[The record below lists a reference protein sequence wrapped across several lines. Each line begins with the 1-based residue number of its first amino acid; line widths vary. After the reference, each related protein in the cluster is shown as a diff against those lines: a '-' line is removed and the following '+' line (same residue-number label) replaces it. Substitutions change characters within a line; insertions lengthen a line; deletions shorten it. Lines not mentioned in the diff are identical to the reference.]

1 MKSSKKSKTKAVEE
15 LLARGVTEVIDR
27 GHLKKELLSGK
38 KLRIKLGIDPTGP
51 KIHLGRAVVLRKL
64 RAFQELGYHVVLIVG
79 DFTALIGDP
88 SDKLAKRPRLTPAQV
103 RQNMRDYKKQ
113 LGKIIDLSKAEI
125 KYNSAWLKKLT
136 FAEVTELA
144 ESFSVQQMLAR
155 RNFKERYEKGIDI
168 SLREFLY
175 PLMQG
180 YDSVAVESDVEL
192 GGFDQLFN
200 LMAGRT
206 IQRYYGEKEQDILTC
221 EMLEGTDGRKMST
234 SWGNVINISDEP
246 NDMFGKL
253 MSVRD
258 ELIFKYLRLA
268 TDMPDEEISAIEK
281 SVKGKKINPRDAK
294 LILAREVVSLYHG
307 GNSAA
312 RAEKE
317 FQSVFQKKELP
328 AEIKTVFIAKTKLT
342 AAELLFL
349 SGLAKSKSDAFR
361 LIAQGGVKIGG
372 GKTTDQRAVIDLSSG
387 KEIIVQSGK
396 RHFVKV
402 RKK

>member
-1 MKSSKKSKTKAVEE
+1 MT
-15 LLARGVTEVIDR
+15 RGVTEVVDR
-27 GHLKKELLSGK
+27 DHLRKALLSQK
-38 KLRIKLGIDPTGP
+38 KLRVKLGIDPTGP

-64 RAFQELGYHVVLIVG
+64 RAFQELGHHVVLIVG

-88 SDKLAKRPRLTPAQV
+88 SDKLAKRPRLSPAQV

-113 LGKIIDLSKAEI
+113 LGKIVDLSKAEI
-125 KYNSAWLKKLT
+125 KYNSSWLKKLT

-155 RNFKERYEKGIDI
+155 RNFKERYEKGVDI

-180 YDSVAVESDVEL
+180 YDSVAVKSDVEL

-200 LMAGRT
+200 LMAGRA

-268 TDMPDEEISAIEK
+268 TDMPGEKISALEK
-281 SVKGKKINPRDAK
+281 EVKEKKTNPRDAK
-294 LILAREVVSLYHG
+294 LILSREVVTIYHG
-307 GNSAA
+307 KNAA
-312 RAEKE
+312 AKAEKE
-317 FQSVFQKKELP
+317 FLSVFQKKELP
-328 AEIKTVFIAKTKLT
+328 AEIKTIFIAKTKLM

-349 SGLAKSKSDAFR
+349 SGLARSKSDAFR
-361 LIAQGGVKIGG
+361 LIAQGGVRISG
-372 GKTTDQRAVIDLSSG
+372 GKTTDPRAVIDLSSG
-387 KEIIVQSGK
+387 KEIVVQSGK

>member
-51 KIHLGRAVVLRKL
+51 KIHLGRAVILRKL
-64 RAFQELGYHVVLIVG
+64 RAFQELGHHVVLIVG

>member
-1 MKSSKKSKTKAVEE
+1 MKSSKKSKTKAIEE
-15 LLARGVTEVIDR
+15 LLARGVTEVVDR
-27 GHLKKELLSGK
+27 GHLKKALLSGK

-64 RAFQELGYHVVLIVG
+64 RAFQELGHHVVLIVG

-88 SDKLAKRPRLTPAQV
+88 SDKLAKRPRLAPAQV
-103 RQNMRDYKKQ
+103 RQNMRDYKRQ
-113 LGKIIDLSKAEI
+113 LGKIIELEKAEI
-125 KYNSAWLKKLT
+125 KYNSSWLKKLT

-180 YDSVAVESDVEL
+180 YDSVAVKSDLEL

-200 LMAGRT
+200 LMAGRA

-246 NDMFGKL
+246 GEMFGKL

-258 ELIFKYLRLA
+258 ELIFKYLRLT
-268 TDMPDEEISAIEK
+268 TDMPEEEVGALEK
-281 SVKGKKINPRDAK
+281 GVKNKKANPRDAK
-294 LILAREVVSLYHG
+294 LVLAREVVSLYHG
-307 GNSAA
+307 KSAAA

-328 AEIKTVFIAKTKLT
+328 TEIKTVYVANAKLSV
-342 AAELLFL
+342 ADLLIV
-349 SGLAKSKSDAFR
+349 SGLAKSKSEAFR
-361 LIAQGGVKIGG
+361 LVTQGGVKIGG
-372 GKTTDQRAVIDLSSG
+372 EKAADPRASIDLSAA
-387 KEIIVQSGK
+387 KEVILQSGK

>member
-180 YDSVAVESDVEL
+180 YDSVAVKSDVEL

-206 IQRYYGEKEQDILTC
+206 IQRYYSEKEQDILTC

-268 TDMPDEEISAIEK
+268 TDMPDEEIDALEK
-281 SVKGKKINPRDAK
+281 EVKGKKINPRDAK

-328 AEIKTVFIAKTKLT
+328 AEIKKVFIAKTKLT

-372 GKTTDQRAVIDLSSG
+372 GKTTDPRAVIDLSSG